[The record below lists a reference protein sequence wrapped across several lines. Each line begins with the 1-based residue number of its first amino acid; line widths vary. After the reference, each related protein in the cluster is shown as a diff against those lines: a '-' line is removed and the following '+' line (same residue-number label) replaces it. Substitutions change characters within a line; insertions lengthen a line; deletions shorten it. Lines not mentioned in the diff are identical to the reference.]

1 MNAMETTTTLV
12 DNITSKISQLSP
24 LKLYEILDFVEYL
37 TWQETHNLNESQELS
52 DRLIDQLGTITE
64 GIPLLS
70 DYAVSREGIY
80 EEHL

>member
-1 MNAMETTTTLV
+1 MRLH
-12 DNITSKISQLSP
+12 
-24 LKLYEILDFVEYL
+24 EILDFVEYL

-52 DRLIDQLGTITE
+52 DRLIDELVTITE

-70 DYAVSREGIY
+70 DYVVSRDGIY

>member
-1 MNAMETTTTLV
+1 METTTILV
-12 DNITSKISQLSP
+12 DNITSKISRLSP
-24 LKLYEILDFVEYL
+24 VRLHEILDFVEYL

-52 DRLIDQLGTITE
+52 DRLIDELGSIAE

-70 DYAVSREGIY
+70 DYALSRDGIY